1 MKSIASPPTLD
12 SRPAFRLAHTFPMPI
27 RHRLIALACA
37 LALSACATHEVRP
50 VAPAEPPAAAVAP
63 QRVVP
68 ERFIAQDDPADEL
81 DSLTTWPSPDGATWL
96 IATAKSTHRL
106 VVFDGDTGRRL
117 RDVGGKGTA
126 LGRFTRP
133 NGIAT
138 FGDRLFVVER
148 DNRRVQVMSL
158 PAFTPLGSFGADALR
173 SPYGLWM
180 DETAPD
186 EFTVYVTDS
195 FMDGAKFDVV
205 PPTAQLDHRVHRF
218 SVTFDED
225 NHPTAR
231 DAGTFGSTDPVTSL
245 RIVESI
251 AGDPAQRR
259 LLVAD
264 EKSTLD
270 AGRTGSTLREYAF
283 DGAPTGRH
291 VADGSF
297 QFEAEGVALW
307 ACTADTGY
315 WLAVDQTQPLTR
327 FLLFDRTTLAPRGVF
342 TGETTAGT
350 DGIALHAAATAQF
363 PFGALYAVHADRAVA
378 AFDLGDV
385 VRALQLDPA
394 CAP

>member
-1 MKSIASPPTLD
+1 MPT
-12 SRPAFRLAHTFPMPI
+12 

-37 LALSACATHEVRP
+37 LALSACATHGTRTIP
-50 VAPAEPPAAAVAP
+50 PQPTPNDASAPA
-63 QRVVP
+63 RVVP
-68 ERFIAQDDPADEL
+68 ERFVAQDDPADEL
-81 DSLTTWPSPDGATWL
+81 DSLATWPSPDGATWL

-106 VVFDGDTGRRL
+106 VVFDGDTGHHV

-126 LGRFTRP
+126 LGQFKRP

-148 DNRRVQVMSL
+148 DNHRVQVLSL
-158 PAFTPLGSFGADALR
+158 PEFAPIGSFGADALR
-173 SPYGLWM
+173 SPYGLWI

-195 FMDGAKFDVV
+195 YMDGAKFDVV
-205 PPTAQLDHRVHRF
+205 PPTAQLDRRVHRF
-218 SVTFDED
+218 SVAFDED
-225 NHPTAR
+225 NHLIAR
-231 DAGTFGSTDPVTSL
+231 DAGTFGSTDPDTSL

-251 AGDPAQRR
+251 AGDPAQRH

-264 EKSTLD
+264 EKATHD

-283 DGAPTGRH
+283 DGVPTGRH

-297 QFEAEGVALW
+297 QAEAEGVALW

-315 WLAVDQTQPLTR
+315 WVAVDQLRPLTR
-327 FLLFDRTTLAPRGVF
+327 FVLFDRTTLAPRGVF
-342 TGETTAGT
+342 TGETTADT

-363 PFGALYAVHADRAVA
+363 PAGALYAVHADRAVA
-378 AFDLGDV
+378 AFDLTDV